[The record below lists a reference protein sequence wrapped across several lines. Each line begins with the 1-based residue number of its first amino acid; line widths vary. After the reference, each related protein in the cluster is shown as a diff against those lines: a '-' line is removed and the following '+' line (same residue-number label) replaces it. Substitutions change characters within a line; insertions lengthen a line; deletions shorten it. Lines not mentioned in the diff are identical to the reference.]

1 MIQFSANSTDIR
13 FNYYFKRFVMY
24 QGNVYRC
31 VSMKYS
37 HFGIYLGKA
46 DDIWLRATRAGIR
59 RHGHAVYIGR
69 ATCLGPA
76 EDHSQSAL

>member
-1 MIQFSANSTDIR
+1 MMQFSGNSTAIR
-13 FNYYFKRFVMY
+13 LNYFFKRFVMH
-24 QGNVYRC
+24 QGNVSRC
-31 VSMKYS
+31 ISVKY
-37 HFGIYLGKA
+37 FRLRIYLGKA